1 MKEKNILE
9 KIKEST
15 KYIKKRTKLNPKVAI
30 ICGSGLSDIKDVIK
44 QEKVIPYSQIPYFK
58 QSTVEGH
65 TGELITGKIQST
77 DVILLNGRIHY
88 YEGYSMQDIAYTIRV
103 MKTLGIKN
111 LIITCAVGAVNQK
124 YNVGD
129 IVIIKDH
136 INFMGNNPL
145 IGKHYNEFGDR
156 FPDMTN
162 IYDKNLIKQILKFA
176 KSNKIK
182 IYEGVYF
189 AVSGPSYE
197 TPAEINTYRQLGG
210 DVVGMSLI
218 PEAIVA
224 NQMDMKI
231 TALTYISNK
240 ASGLSKNSLN
250 HEEVLQAGK
259 KATVSIKKIITN
271 FVKEL

>member
-15 KYIKKRTKLNPKVAI
+15 KYIKKRTKLNPKIAI
-30 ICGSGLSDIKDVIK
+30 ICGSGLSNIKDVMK

-58 QSTVEGH
+58 KSTVEGH
-65 TGELITGKIQST
+65 IGELIIGKIQST
-77 DVILLNGRIHY
+77 DVILLNGRVHY

-103 MKTLGIKN
+103 MKSLGIEN
-111 LIITCAVGAVNQK
+111 LVVTCAVGAINKK
-124 YNVGD
+124 YDLGD

-136 INFMGNNPL
+136 INFMCDNPL

-156 FPDMTN
+156 FPDMTK
-162 IYDKNLIKQILKFA
+162 IYDKNLIKKILKFV
-176 KSNKIK
+176 KSNKMK
-182 IYEGVYF
+182 VYEGVYF

-197 TPAEINTYRQLGG
+197 TPAEINAYRKLGG
-210 DVVGMSLI
+210 DVVGMSLV

-224 NQMDMKI
+224 NQMNMKV
-231 TALTYISNK
+231 TALTYVSNK
-240 ASGLSKNSLN
+240 ASGLSKKILTHN
-250 HEEVLQAGK
+250 EVLQAGK
-259 KATVSIKKIITN
+259 KAAVSIKKIITN